1 MPSAEAVAVNVVFKT
16 YNAIVKDADKET
28 GEVNILIP
36 LSTSSV
42 DRDGESID
50 PIAFKKRLKTF
61 KARPILLSS
70 HDYRDLQK
78 QIGEF
83 TQIKVTPEG
92 LMGKPKYYVNMGN
105 PEADWGFFLASIGMA
120 SYSVGFIPFAWD
132 DMEDGDGDKSP
143 KKIYTDVELLE
154 ISHVVVPSNRDAAQ
168 NMRSVLIAKGAKAP
182 QDLLSAWANAEIV
195 DRTDEPPE
203 IIESEKQE
211 PVTKPEETDEYI
223 RIPVKTEEGKH
234 EGHRIRTIDVSAE
247 KGIKALYCGEDKIVI
262 TYLFAKDKEWTM
274 ESAQAWVK
282 EHSKEARSISQ
293 EELLDELD
301 YCMAMIELVGMADI
315 VKETAL
321 KLNATIK
328 RCIGSD
334 IPIEDIKPIE
344 PKMAESQPE
353 PPENKLDV
361 MASLRELYRQY
372 GLK

>member
-1 MPSAEAVAVNVVFKT
+1 MPDSKIIYKT
-16 YNAIVKDADKET
+16 FNAIVKDADEET

-50 PIAFKKRLKTF
+50 PLAFKKRLKFF

-120 SYSVGFIPFAWD
+120 SYSVGFIPFTWD
-132 DMEDGDGDKSP
+132 DNEEGDGDKTP

-168 NMRSVLIAKGAKAP
+168 NMRSVLAAKGVKAP
-182 QDLLSAWANAEIV
+182 DDLMTKITEIE
-195 DRTDEPPE
+195 TPAIEKIEP
-203 IIESEKQE
+203 I
-211 PVTKPEETDEYI
+211 TKPEETDEYI
-223 RIPVKTEEGKH
+223 RVPVKAEEGKH
-234 EGHRIRTIDVSAE
+234 EGHRIRTIDISAE
-247 KGIKALYCGEDKIVI
+247 KGIKGLYCGEDKVVI
-262 TYLFAKDKEWTM
+262 TYLFAKDKDWTM

-282 EHSKEARSISQ
+282 EHSKEARAISQ

-301 YCMAMIELVGMADI
+301 YCLSLIELVGIAESSR
-315 VKETAL
+315 ETAL
-321 KLNATIK
+321 KLDTLIK
-328 RCIGSD
+328 RITGCD
-334 IPIEDIKPIE
+334 KPVEDKRVE
-344 PKMAESQPE
+344 LKPE
-353 PPENKLDV
+353 PPDNKLET
-361 MASLRELYRQY
+361 MATLRELYRQY